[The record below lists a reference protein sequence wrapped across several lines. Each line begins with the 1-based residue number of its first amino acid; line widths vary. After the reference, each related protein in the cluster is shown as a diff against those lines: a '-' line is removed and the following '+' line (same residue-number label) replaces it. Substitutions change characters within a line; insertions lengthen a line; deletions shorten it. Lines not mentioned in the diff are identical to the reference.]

1 MSDREYE
8 LPPLLSDSHSPG
20 PSAPWL
26 RGEEHDRVFSEV
38 KQQLAEFL
46 ANALLARAQALLNV
60 LTVNDTD
67 LLLLEIRAQI
77 AEAAVTG
84 QITRASD
91 LHERAV
97 ELLESREYS
106 RRI

>member
-8 LPPLLSDSHSPG
+8 LPPLMSDAHSPG

-46 ANALLARAQALLNV
+46 ANALLARAQALLSA
-60 LTVNDTD
+60 NDTD
-67 LLLLEIRAQI
+67 LLFLEIRAQI